1 MSIYIIDNNYS
12 TIIINKYGSL
22 YQYYKNNNIYK
33 YNNSNDELINK
44 INKLKNQ
51 FYKKK
56 YKGKKTIGKVNSP
69 SKSDIP
75 DQPPT
80 HDDILVEIKND
91 D

>member
-12 TIIINKYGSL
+12 TIIIDKYGSS
-22 YQYYKNNNIYK
+22 YEYYKNNNTYK

-44 INKLKNQ
+44 INKHKNQ

-56 YKGKKTIGKVNSP
+56 YNGKKTIGKVNPP

-80 HDDILVEIKND
+80 DDDILVEIKND